1 MTIKGQQQLSSS
13 EAANSANRY
22 SAATSAPVTTSSQLS
37 HHRVA
42 FRVLAFL
49 AFSLCVFFALDA
61 FIRVALAAL
70 DRDLQLLISAAFSGA
85 ISLSSL
91 VVLSLCIVSGSEK

>member
-1 MTIKGQQQLSSS
+1 MHSLRGQQVTDSEVPNNTKVISPSSS
-13 EAANSANRY
+13 DR
-22 SAATSAPVTTSSQLS
+22 VTTASCVP
-37 HHRVA
+37 HHVVA

-49 AFSLCVFFALDA
+49 AFALALFYGIDA
-61 FIRVALAAL
+61 LVRVTLAAL

-91 VVLSLCIVSGSEK
+91 VVLSLCIVSGSER

>member
-1 MTIKGQQQLSSS
+1 MTKLPHEQLRSS
-13 EAANSANRY
+13 EATHMANVISPSPSDR
-22 SAATSAPVTTSSQLS
+22 VTTASCVP
-37 HHRVA
+37 HHVVA

-49 AFSLCVFFALDA
+49 AFALALFYGIDA
-61 FIRVALAAL
+61 LVRVTLAAL

-91 VVLSLCIVSGSEK
+91 VVLSLCIVSGSER